1 MVFFWCGITV
11 EKFEDDL
18 LQAQIT
24 KVIPEILQKICQ
36 RYIGEGSVFQT
47 IPKFKV
53 SSRGRR
59 LSEKVPKILEGSE
72 SRPFSCMKNRLVFFG
87 KQVSSQLISILQS
100 LKVP

>member
-11 EKFEDDL
+11 AKFEDDL
-18 LQAQIT
+18 RQAQII

-36 RYIGEGSVFQT
+36 RYIGEGSVFQA

-59 LSEKVPKILEGSE
+59 PSERYQKFQKGLKADLSLA
-72 SRPFSCMKNRLVFFG
+72 
-87 KQVSSQLISILQS
+87 
-100 LKVP
+100 

>member
-11 EKFEDDL
+11 AKFEDDL
-18 LQAQIT
+18 RQAQII

-53 SSRGRR
+53 SSRGQRP
-59 LSEKVPKILEGSE
+59 SERYQK
-72 SRPFSCMKNRLVFFG
+72 F
-87 KQVSSQLISILQS
+87 
-100 LKVP
+100 

>member
-1 MVFFWCGITV
+1 MVFFGCGITV
-11 EKFEDDL
+11 AKFEDDL
-18 LQAQIT
+18 RQAQII

-59 LSEKVPKILEGSE
+59 PNE
-72 SRPFSCMKNRLVFFG
+72 RYQTF
-87 KQVSSQLISILQS
+87 
-100 LKVP
+100 